1 MTIIPIYFVTIG
13 LNEFIFIFQS
23 VFTPEGN
30 QPEDTPAT
38 RTMMMLPL
46 PHKRRTEGNI
56 PSKKANRKSKRGHQT
71 YEVQNII

>member
-1 MTIIPIYFVTIG
+1 MIIIPIYFVTIG

-38 RTMMMLPL
+38 SDN
-46 PHKRRTEGNI
+46 GDA
-56 PSKKANRKSKRGHQT
+56 PSTSQEENRGQHTK
-71 YEVQNII
+71 

>member
-1 MTIIPIYFVTIG
+1 MIIIPIYFVTIG

-38 RTMMMLPL
+38 SDN
-46 PHKRRTEGNI
+46 GGA
-56 PSKKANRKSKRGHQT
+56 PSTSQEENRG
-71 YEVQNII
+71 